1 MVSSNITYSLGLV
14 DVVEFFCALAI
25 FSSSRVEDKIRC
37 NRIYIMMIVFFEFF
51 DMNENNYLEE
61 VELQFMFTSSINA
74 IGKLFSFTDDTAKE
88 QAQE

>member
-1 MVSSNITYSLGLV
+1 
-14 DVVEFFCALAI
+14 
-25 FSSSRVEDKIRC
+25 
-37 NRIYIMMIVFFEFF
+37 MIVFFEFF